1 MSRVYVVLISGCN
14 SKVSVKLHDQ
24 ADGSVA
30 RKEKTKPLPSGQQ
43 TWCAKRF
50 SASCVLSSS
59 VARAFGAR
67 NENYEL
73 LKITAI

>member
-1 MSRVYVVLISGCN
+1 VWR
-14 SKVSVKLHDQ
+14 
-24 ADGSVA
+24 
-30 RKEKTKPLPSGQQ
+30 RKGKAKPLPKQ

-50 SASCVLSSS
+50 SASCVLGSG

-73 LKITAI
+73 LKKTQSFDFYMA

>member
-1 MSRVYVVLISGCN
+1 MEVWR
-14 SKVSVKLHDQ
+14 
-24 ADGSVA
+24 
-30 RKEKTKPLPSGQQ
+30 RKEKAKPLPSGQH

-50 SASCVLSSS
+50 SANCVLSSG

-73 LKITAI
+73 YKNHNHLTFIWLSD